1 MNNYLY
7 KGVPTAFHLV
17 NNDTARTDTPDHK
30 IWRMVKTPTKGTLPQ
45 QKYNGDNTEYLTH
58 GGNFKF
64 IPSDEL
70 KDGYNVNTFVDR
82 NQTPYLPIVNN
93 YLNVRLGDYSYATM
107 KQKYW
112 SFSRY
117 DTTATTVLTLSA
129 RVSDDDKIYLNI
141 NGTEQE
147 VASPIIY
154 LILQA
159 GGGNGGIAY
168 YQSGVWPF
176 SEDTARSGGSGGSG
190 AAALIGLNLK
200 TVFLDNKNGQL
211 DIQCGPTSTNAAV
224 NGNNIYIKLDSNH
237 FATLG
242 GGKIGGDANAS
253 NAGGNGTKGEY
264 TLRGTP
270 AGMYFVGTN
279 GTDGSAGASVTG
291 NKTREGGT
299 NTTRAN
305 KFQITA
311 GYDVDIRP
319 YKSDGTAIR
328 HNTSNIGH
336 AESRTSGD
344 TILICGPGGAPS
356 PLCPG
361 KSHIN
366 WNLGDSDIE
375 WPGAGG
381 VGESGWNGCMNAEW
395 PQDHNKGGPAAAWL
409 FYLPA
414 HSWNDWESTVEPT
427 CTTAGY
433 YSRTCSCCNEKIT
446 DIKTNK
452 ALGHNYIYSY
462 TQSPG
467 CSTQGYDLYTCSRCQ
482 NEKKENYSDAIGHN
496 YVFSDQ
502 IEPTCTSQGYSVY
515 QCVNC
520 GNSYEDDYVP
530 ANGHEL
536 YGQTTPATQ
545 RDDEYTETWCYN
557 CDYYNKTVYPGTATG
572 YSISVSG
579 GQIIAGSTR
588 VYYNTSATVTIVGL
602 LSSDYP
608 LVKNV
613 TGANDY
619 STSKTR
625 YPMPNGNAVN
635 ALIVTISGV
644 WGDVIINLW

>member
-147 VASPIIY
+147 VASPIVY

-242 GGKIGGDANAS
+242 GGQIGGDANAS

-264 TLRGTP
+264 SLRGTP

-279 GTDGSAGASVTG
+279 GTDGSDGASVTG
-291 NKTREGGT
+291 NKTRQGGT
-299 NTTRAN
+299 NTTRTN

-328 HNTSNIGH
+328 HNTANIGH
-336 AESRTSGD
+336 AESNTSGD

-381 VGESGWNGCMNAEW
+381 VGESGWNGCMSATW

-409 FYLPA
+409 FYLPV
-414 HSWNDWESTVEPT
+414 HNWNNWELTAEPT
-427 CTTAGY
+427 CTEAEY
-433 YSRTCSCCNEKIT
+433 YSRTCSCCGEKIT
-446 DIKTNK
+446 DIKTGAK
-452 ALGHNYIYSY
+452 ALGHDWGATETILNDCIDGLETKKTCKRCAETETNFTPGRGYHDEGTWYIMSESDCKWAGWEVLYCN
-462 TQSPG
+462 TCGARLDERDLPL
-467 CSTQGYDLYTCSRCQ
+467 STEHQW
-482 NEKKENYSDAIGHN
+482 A
-496 YVFSDQ
+496 
-502 IEPTCTSQGYSVY
+502 
-515 QCVNC
+515 
-520 GNSYEDDYVP
+520 
-530 ANGHEL
+530 
-536 YGQTTPATQ
+536 
-545 RDDEYTETWCYN
+545 DEYYTGN
-557 CDYYNKTVYPGTATG
+557 YYLEKRCSICNKIQEIG
-572 YSISVSG
+572 YEVTL
-579 GQIIAGSTR
+579 GS
-588 VYYNTSATVTIVGL
+588 GL
-602 LSSDYP
+602 LGYILEGEAKTFTYELWGPVNIPTGVKATNASTTFKGVSSDGVSFIVYGASGP
-608 LVKNV
+608 VK
-613 TGANDY
+613 
-619 STSKTR
+619 
-625 YPMPNGNAVN
+625 
-635 ALIVTISGV
+635 ISFTYE
-644 WGDVIINLW
+644 